1 MTKLSDYESMM
12 INLLGIDREKYER
25 SKMIRESFQPVIY
38 EKRKDYDL
46 DTPGKKARRNNVKVL
61 VSNSK

>member
-1 MTKLSDYESMM
+1 MTKLSDYERKLIS
-12 INLLGIDREKYER
+12 ILGIDRERYER

-38 EKRKDYDL
+38 EKRKAYDL